1 MRRGA
6 VRPDPAEVA
15 DLLAV
20 ALAAGLPPALALA
33 TVTHAADDAVRPALL
48 AAVAPLV
55 GGTGV
60 AGIASALRGVLDDP
74 AGHAVVDAL
83 VAADRDGL
91 PSAVVVDRIGTEAR
105 RARERRAAAD
115 ARELPVRMLLPLVGL
130 VLPSYV
136 LLALAP
142 LVAAALASLTHRW

>member
-1 MRRGA
+1 
-6 VRPDPAEVA
+6 
-15 DLLAV
+15 
-20 ALAAGLPPALALA
+20 
-33 TVTHAADDAVRPALL
+33 
-48 AAVAPLV
+48 
-55 GGTGV
+55 
-60 AGIASALRGVLDDP
+60 
-74 AGHAVVDAL
+74 
-83 VAADRDGL
+83 
-91 PSAVVVDRIGTEAR
+91 VVVDRIGTEAR